1 MNNQN
6 PWEELSDHENQIN
19 ELDIEPDFYIDRPP
33 TPIFIPNPE
42 GDNKQIQV
50 LDKTSELFDFDLEVE
65 PILQVLVGK
74 SLEHAQIEVIEEHEK
89 NELRRH
95 KIQFLQLKE
104 AELMET
110 QRMQEYKNRRTEE
123 SERRSLQQRTAK
135 AQRVWTE
142 KKLISRQKSKDFLN
156 LFKRDTLKIMV
167 DQGILRAPTTY
178 SFDSHFVPQLHNQVL
193 FDLKNTKE
201 HAETTDA
208 ILN

>member
-1 MNNQN
+1 
-6 PWEELSDHENQIN
+6 
-19 ELDIEPDFYIDRPP
+19 
-33 TPIFIPNPE
+33 
-42 GDNKQIQV
+42 
-50 LDKTSELFDFDLEVE
+50 
-65 PILQVLVGK
+65 LVGK

-89 NELRRH
+89 SELRKH

-135 AQRVWTE
+135 AQRVWAE

-167 DQGILRAPTTY
+167 DQGILRAPTTF

-193 FDLKNTKE
+193 FDLKNNKE
-201 HAETTDA
+201 HQETTDA
-208 ILN
+208 ILNQALRSQSKAHKEAMFREYKRREDKKRDELRRIKELEE